1 MRFDYLQ
8 EGIRDKIEEYDKR
21 RDDISDLELM
31 YDKKYN
37 AFCLS
42 VSDYNIDRLQS
53 TLSKKIDEL
62 SKAKEEKKSAK
73 DKYDRLKAQLKID
86 YIQNICTKCRQMIK
100 KKSSYRT
107 KHF

>member
-37 AFCLS
+37 AFAYLS
-42 VSDYNIDRLQS
+42 LIIISIDFNLLYLKRLMNFLKQ
-53 TLSKKIDEL
+53 KKKRNL
-62 SKAKEEKKSAK
+62 
-73 DKYDRLKAQLKID
+73 LKI
-86 YIQNICTKCRQMIK
+86 NMIV
-100 KKSSYRT
+100 
-107 KHF
+107 